1 VLLTID
7 AGNSEIK
14 LGCFD
19 RVGTLTATWRVTT
32 DVRRTPDEYATLFRQ
47 LFAQAGIQPNAIAA
61 VAVASVVPKLDPA
74 FDEVCRNAFGVTPAF
89 LHPETQTVIPVRTA
103 YPAQSGADLLA
114 AAIGGRA
121 RFGAPLIVVCYGT
134 ASVFVA
140 VTADGAYDGVAI
152 APGIAISIDA
162 LVARTAKLPQ
172 VALDSPNSAIGRT
185 TEDALRSGIVYGFAG
200 QTDAIVSRMREE
212 LGGNARVVATGGL
225 AELFARHTS
234 TVQEVDPHLSLRGL
248 QLFHASLED

>member
-1 VLLTID
+1 MLLTVD

-19 RVGTLTATWRVTT
+19 SFGALAETWRITT
-32 DVRRTPDEYATLFRQ
+32 DVRRTPDEYAGLFRQ
-47 LFAQAGIQPNAIAA
+47 LFAQAGTDPQA
-61 VAVASVVPKLDPA
+61 VAAAAMASVVPKLDPVL
-74 FDEVCRNAFGVTPAF
+74 DEACRSAFGVAPAF
-89 LHPETQTVIPVRTA
+89 LHPQTQSVIPIATE
-103 YPAQSGADLLA
+103 YPAQSGADLVA

-121 RFGAPLIVVCYGT
+121 RYGAPLIVVCYGT
-134 ASVFVA
+134 ATVFVA
-140 VTADGAYDGVAI
+140 IPGDGAYAGVAI
-152 APGIAISIDA
+152 APGIAVSIDA

-172 VALDSPNSAIGRT
+172 VALDSPDAAIGRT

-212 LGGNARVVATGGL
+212 LGGTARVVATGGL

-234 TVQEVDPHLSLRGL
+234 TVEDVDPHLSLRGL